1 MDLDTY
7 HDLPC
12 GESENDLISLDQ
24 PLSPK
29 SISPFLLSQVSR
41 LRSLVL
47 DAVRAELRCLC
58 LDGVPG
64 ISGDIAV
71 AESFNIEQD
80 PTENEFDDCY
90 DDQSNEDRDSQLD
103 YESDSDPSQDQSNLG
118 SADESDDENESVLI
132 PQSETEPSS
141 TKSGDLKNA
150 ETHAKRIRV
159 FWHRKISMKSHI
171 RPATNKLC
179 CLLSDMQIL
188 ALGYNLGN
196 CSSQQIAIQ
205 DVPVPS
211 VDLMTN
217 WLSNKLPSGEFKSIT
232 WRPRGGGFSRFWTAS
247 KGNTVYPSG
256 KTYRFP
262 EKMSNFIEAL
272 SSNDHQQTFQLSSL
286 SSKYGNAGE
295 GAVETTD
302 IIFKHPPEVSIC
314 LPAFDERVSLF
325 TEEQDKDSVSNCR
338 NLLTNI
344 EVSPNDIHTVSP
356 VVNFDI
362 NHLWEGSHNIS
373 DDNLKAR
380 HDIDEL
386 SIQYRQLQCD
396 ISRLSDVMKRPL
408 EHSTEAVSYLESSP
422 EDAHYMEFFSQ
433 AKHSCDA
440 EEGKDELAKKKDIRE
455 SLLADWCSGKSLE
468 ELSFDLPV
476 ETQNLWKAS
485 LESRE
490 AQKVKWEIGIR
501 DRYVKILKP
510 ALEHYNLVKHSLE
523 QAILR
528 QGLSETGMLE
538 KRVYLCDSH
547 DIPTSL
553 AQLSCMKADVIIVQN
568 ADEIDESGFF
578 AAIPESTPDSRLI
591 LIKKDQSKKTCVQ
604 NGAQSLIPFPGVQ
617 SIWRRLKG
625 VGLSSIRWSLS
636 KQTVV
641 SNSTQCQ
648 RTSISKPI
656 LDGCE
661 QWKSLQEMIGL
672 QEIKDHVVH
681 LQDSVIWKAQSEQK
695 GENQTWFLNRV
706 FMGPPGIGKR
716 TAARLYANVLK
727 DLGLLTDHEDTH
739 LFI

>member
-217 WLSNKLPSGEFKSIT
+217 WLSNKLPSGGVQIHHLETSG
-232 WRPRGGGFSRFWTAS
+232 WRILPILDCLQRKHSLPQWKDISLFDTSAPPP
-247 KGNTVYPSG
+247 V
-256 KTYRFP
+256 P

-325 TEEQDKDSVSNCR
+325 TEEQGM
-338 NLLTNI
+338 
-344 EVSPNDIHTVSP
+344 
-356 VVNFDI
+356 F
-362 NHLWEGSHNIS
+362 
-373 DDNLKAR
+373 
-380 HDIDEL
+380 
-386 SIQYRQLQCD
+386 Y
-396 ISRLSDVMKRPL
+396 
-408 EHSTEAVSYLESSP
+408 
-422 EDAHYMEFFSQ
+422 
-433 AKHSCDA
+433 
-440 EEGKDELAKKKDIRE
+440 
-455 SLLADWCSGKSLE
+455 
-468 ELSFDLPV
+468 
-476 ETQNLWKAS
+476 WKA
-485 LESRE
+485 
-490 AQKVKWEIGIR
+490 
-501 DRYVKILKP
+501 
-510 ALEHYNLVKHSLE
+510 
-523 QAILR
+523 
-528 QGLSETGMLE
+528 
-538 KRVYLCDSH
+538 
-547 DIPTSL
+547 
-553 AQLSCMKADVIIVQN
+553 
-568 ADEIDESGFF
+568 
-578 AAIPESTPDSRLI
+578 
-591 LIKKDQSKKTCVQ
+591 
-604 NGAQSLIPFPGVQ
+604 
-617 SIWRRLKG
+617 
-625 VGLSSIRWSLS
+625 
-636 KQTVV
+636 
-641 SNSTQCQ
+641 
-648 RTSISKPI
+648 
-656 LDGCE
+656 
-661 QWKSLQEMIGL
+661 
-672 QEIKDHVVH
+672 
-681 LQDSVIWKAQSEQK
+681 
-695 GENQTWFLNRV
+695 
-706 FMGPPGIGKR
+706 
-716 TAARLYANVLK
+716 
-727 DLGLLTDHEDTH
+727 
-739 LFI
+739 